1 MSGTVFSVASYNIHQ
16 CVGVDRK
23 RDPHRIARVIQELTP
38 DVIGLQEVDY
48 RPLGDRK
55 SYQLNYLSEVTGL
68 TAVAGPTIH
77 RPDAEFG
84 NALLTRHEIIK
95 LCLHDISVPRR
106 QPRGAID
113 AVIDIKGQPVRV
125 LVTHLGLSGR
135 ERRRQVLRLMD
146 LVANKGTR
154 LTLLLG
160 DLNEWWPP
168 RFSVRNLNAR
178 LGRASS
184 PSTFPSKF
192 PLFALDRIWVSP
204 HEAMLETTVTKT
216 PLTRIASDHLPLQA
230 TIRLSE
236 PEVVEEPA
244 DAISV
249 LQNRS

>member
-1 MSGTVFSVASYNIHQ
+1 MNGKFFTVASYNIHQ
-16 CVGVDRK
+16 CVGMDGR
-23 RDPHRIARVIQELTP
+23 RDPHRVARIIQDLNP
-38 DVIGLQEVDY
+38 DIIGLQEVDY
-48 RPLGDRK
+48 RPLGDKK

-68 TAVAGPTIH
+68 TAIAGPTIH

-84 NALLTRHEIIK
+84 NALLTRHEIIN

-113 AVIDIKGQPVRV
+113 AVIDINGQPVRV

-135 ERRRQVLRLMD
+135 ERRRQVLHLMD

-168 RFSVRNLNAR
+168 RFSVRNLNAH

-184 PSTFPSKF
+184 PRTFPSKF

-204 HEAMLETTVTKT
+204 HEALLETTVTKT

-230 TIRLSE
+230 TVRLSE
-236 PEVVEEPA
+236 PVSVEEMA
-244 DAISV
+244 DAIPI
-249 LQNRS
+249 LQDRS